1 MRPIVAIVG
10 RPNVGKS
17 TLFNRILGRKKAIVH
32 DEPGVTRDLNFAD
45 MEEFGRPFTLVDTGG
60 FETATKDEILQQVR
74 DQARLAIEDADVIVF
89 VMDSRTGPTGEDR
102 ELVQMIRKSGKSVV
116 YVANKIDSEMLASSV
131 AEFYSMGIKD
141 VFGVSAEHGKGVNEL
156 IDAIMER
163 LPEAQPVPED
173 PDRIKVAILG
183 RPNAGKSSLL
193 NRIIGRP
200 RAIVSA
206 VAGTTRD
213 AVDTPYDTET
223 GRYLFIDTAGI
234 RKKSKISLT
243 VETYS
248 VMEAIRSIDKCDVA
262 ILVIDAKD
270 GVKGQ
275 DEKIAG
281 LIEDRKKCC
290 ILIVNKWDLL
300 EKETGTADH
309 VADALRAKLPFIA
322 YAPVLFT
329 SALTGQR
336 VPKVIEKIDEI
347 YEKSRRRVT
356 TSQLNGVFENIS
368 TRHRPGSFKGKEV
381 KFYYITQTAI
391 QPPTFVIFTNIPDGV
406 DDAYKRYLSN
416 SLKEAVGLDDVPIK
430 LFFRPR
436 H

>member
-60 FETATKDEILQQVR
+60 FETVTKDEILQQVR

-89 VMDSRTGPTGEDR
+89 VMDGRTGPTGEDR
-102 ELVQMIRKSGKSVV
+102 ELVQMIRKSGKNVV
-116 YVANKIDSEMLASSV
+116 YVANKIDSEMLASCV

-141 VFGVSAEHGKGVNEL
+141 VLGVSAEHGKGVNEL

-173 PDRIKVAILG
+173 TDRIKVAILG

-213 AVDTPYDTET
+213 AVDTPYDTQT

-290 ILIVNKWDLL
+290 ILIVNKWDLV
-300 EKETGTADH
+300 EKETSTADH
-309 VADALRAKLPFIA
+309 VADALKAKLPFIA

-347 YEKSRRRVT
+347 FEMSRRRIT
-356 TSQLNGVFENIS
+356 TSQLNSVFEPIAS
-368 TRHRPGSFKGKEV
+368 RHRPGSFKGKEV
-381 KFYYITQTAI
+381 KFYYITQSAI
-391 QPPTFVIFTNIPDGV
+391 QPPTFVIFTNIPEGV

-416 SLKEAVGLDDVPIK
+416 SLKEAIGLDDVPIK

>member
-89 VMDSRTGPTGEDR
+89 VMDGRTGPTGEDR
-102 ELVQMIRKSGKSVV
+102 ELVQMIRKSGKNVV
-116 YVANKIDSEMLASSV
+116 YVANKIDSEMLASCV

-141 VFGVSAEHGKGVNEL
+141 ILGVSAEHGKGVNEL

-173 PDRIKVAILG
+173 TDRIKVAILG

-223 GRYLFIDTAGI
+223 GSYLFIDTAGI

-290 ILIVNKWDLL
+290 ILIVNKWDLV
-300 EKETGTADH
+300 EKETKTAEH
-309 VADALRAKLPFIA
+309 VADALKAKLPFIA

-347 YEKSRRRVT
+347 FEKSRRRIT
-356 TSQLNGVFENIS
+356 TSQLNSVFEPIAS
-368 TRHRPGSFKGKEV
+368 RHRPGSFKGKEV
-381 KFYYITQTAI
+381 KFYYITQSAI
-391 QPPTFVIFTNIPDGV
+391 QPPTFVIFTNIPEGV

-416 SLKEAVGLDDVPIK
+416 SLKEAIGLDDVPIK

>member
-89 VMDSRTGPTGEDR
+89 VMDGRTGPTGEDR

-116 YVANKIDSEMLASSV
+116 YAANKIDSEMLASCV

-141 VFGVSAEHGKGVNEL
+141 VLGVSAEHGKGVNEL

-163 LPEAQPVPED
+163 LPEAEPVPED
-173 PDRIKVAILG
+173 TDRIKVAILG

-213 AVDTPYDTET
+213 AVDTPYDTQT

-290 ILIVNKWDLL
+290 IIIVNKWDLV
-300 EKETGTADH
+300 EKETSTAEH
-309 VADALRAKLPFIA
+309 VAAALKAKLPFIA

-347 YEKSRRRVT
+347 FEMSRRRIT
-356 TSQLNGVFENIS
+356 TSQLNSVFEPIAS
-368 TRHRPGSFKGKEV
+368 RHRPGSFKGKEV
-381 KFYYITQTAI
+381 KFYYITQSAI
-391 QPPTFVIFTNIPDGV
+391 QPPTFVVFTNIPEGV

-416 SLKEAVGLDDVPIK
+416 SLKEAIGLDDVPIK

>member
-89 VMDSRTGPTGEDR
+89 VMDGRTGPTGEDR

-116 YVANKIDSEMLASSV
+116 YVANKIDSEMLASCV

-141 VFGVSAEHGKGVNEL
+141 VLGVSAEHGKGVNEL

-173 PDRIKVAILG
+173 TDRIKVAILG

-213 AVDTPYDTET
+213 AVDTPYDTQT

-248 VMEAIRSIDKCDVA
+248 VMEAIRSIDKCDIA

-290 ILIVNKWDLL
+290 ILIVNKWDLV
-300 EKETGTADH
+300 EKETSTADH
-309 VADALRAKLPFIA
+309 VADALKAKLPFIA

-347 YEKSRRRVT
+347 FEMSRRRIT
-356 TSQLNGVFENIS
+356 TSQLNSVFEPIAS
-368 TRHRPGSFKGKEV
+368 RHRPGSFKGKEV
-381 KFYYITQTAI
+381 KFYYITQSAI
-391 QPPTFVIFTNIPDGV
+391 QPPTFVIFTNIPEGV

-416 SLKEAVGLDDVPIK
+416 SLKEAIGLDDVPIK